1 MNKIIFA
8 VLIFVIYTSNIYSQN
23 KTDSSDFES
32 NPEFRSVQLDASTL
46 IFVTKIGAAID
57 YDLFSNHNKSK
68 IWQSLGL
75 RFGADRIWKGTV
87 GGSDQ
92 GSPFTNINAYL
103 RLSIEGKTVR
113 IDAFGGGAYQFVTNG
128 GSENKEKVYLKA
140 GADLKIKLTS
150 NFGVLANGALCSGS
164 SYLGLGFYITY
175 SE

>member
-8 VLIFVIYTSNIYSQN
+8 FLISVIYTSNIYSLN

-32 NPEFRSVQLDASTL
+32 NPQFRSVQIDASTL
-46 IFVTKIGAAID
+46 IYVTKIGAAID
-57 YDLFSNHNKSK
+57 YDLFSNHNKSNT
-68 IWQSLGL
+68 WQSIGL

-92 GSPFTNINAYL
+92 GSPFTNLDAYL
-103 RLSIEGKTVR
+103 RLSIEGKTIR

-128 GSENKEKVYLKA
+128 GSDNKEKVYLKA
-140 GADLKIKLTS
+140 GADLKIKLTP
-150 NFGVLANGALCSGS
+150 NLGIIGNGALCSGS